1 MMLAA
6 LIAGSLLAVAPDAPA
21 LGAAEGFLA
30 HPASHRAP
38 TQPFAPLTI
47 RASVM
52 PVERPRAGLLLLGGA
67 VALAGLALT
76 VPAVTHRG
84 CAISGHCTDGSQV
97 LVAGGLFLAG
107 AVMLAAADAAGQPAG
122 SAVRFGG

>member
-1 MMLAA
+1 
-6 LIAGSLLAVAPDAPA
+6 
-21 LGAAEGFLA
+21 
-30 HPASHRAP
+30 
-38 TQPFAPLTI
+38 
-47 RASVM
+47 M